1 MGKICWDFPLLGN
14 GNKTGSNI
22 AAIQMFKGAGIMDG
36 LAREVC
42 QNSLDNKLESIPE
55 DVPVKLDFKL
65 IYLKQS
71 EYKSVFDGY
80 REALYNAQL
89 FWENNPLKTPEI
101 MSFIDHLISAV
112 NKDPVPVLVMGDHN
126 TTGLRGVNVDP
137 DIKKSFWDLMVNT
150 DGISIKPNDNS
161 AGSYGI
167 GKNAPFAYSAL
178 NLIFYN
184 TLADDGGRAFEGVS
198 RILTTQVERNGK
210 MHKTMPIGK
219 YLYLIDEDEG
229 RPILP
234 SDNSK
239 IANLDVFN
247 RTENDYGTDVA
258 VVGFDTDLYE
268 EWEEATTI
276 AFIKNFILA
285 LYKGKLEVTI
295 NSPTVKYE
303 IKKETLEDLL
313 FTTFKNDN
321 RLKITRQVYE
331 TISDPDKITHTKIA
345 EENDLTIYV
354 KYNDFYLQSL
364 SRFRTTGMLI
374 NTTTNDVYPHF
385 SVVVMVNKVGENKL
399 DVTLRASEPP
409 QHTEWRARNITKD
422 TTLRNRASKYIRE
435 IGKEVKKAMEEYD
448 NNNIEDSIDA
458 GVGGYLPDNGLGS
471 QNSIDS
477 FKKEIKIKEI
487 KTKAGETVFKREYS
501 QGDSATGQKIP
512 GSAVPAGTRHHI
524 KRVKKKI
531 IVVKPGEGSDKGV
544 ADGSG
549 KVVFTKPVFE
559 DSRNFGIAKN
569 RYRTVVVSPCD
580 YDKIYVQYYAGRD
593 YDGDDETQIKSI
605 KINNEPARIV
615 NSARFGPFKIH
626 KGLNLLHV
634 EYEEHGK
641 IAATPEFFLEVTDEK
656 QEN

>member
-1 MGKICWDFPLLGN
+1 MGKICWDFPILGN

-42 QNSLDNKLESIPE
+42 QNSLDNKLESLPE
-55 DVPVKLDFKL
+55 DAPVKLDFKL
-65 IYLKQS
+65 IFLKQS

-80 REALYNAQL
+80 REALFNAKL
-89 FWENNPLKTPEI
+89 FWENNPLKTPDI
-101 MSFIDHLISAV
+101 MSFIDNLISAV
-112 NKDPVPVLVMGDHN
+112 NKDPVPVLVMGDRN

-137 DIKKSFWDLMVNT
+137 DLEKSFWDLMVNT

-247 RTENDYGTDVA
+247 RSENDYGTDVA
-258 VVGFDTDLYE
+258 IVGFNTDLYE
-268 EWEEATTI
+268 NWEEATTI

-295 NSPTVKYE
+295 TSPTERYE
-303 IKKETLEDLL
+303 IKEDTLKDLL
-313 FTTFKNDN
+313 FDTFKNDS
-321 RLKITRQVYE
+321 RLKITRQIYE
-331 TISDPDKITHTKIA
+331 TLSNPDKIIPAKIA

-354 KYNDFYLQSL
+354 KYNDYYLQSF

-374 NTTTNDVYPHF
+374 NTTTSDVYPHF
-385 SVVVMVNKVGENKL
+385 SVVVVVNKVGENKL

-409 QHTEWRARNITKD
+409 QHSEWKAKNITD
-422 TTLRNRASKYIRE
+422 NTTLRNRASKYIRE
-435 IGKEVKKAMEEYD
+435 IGKQVKAAMEDYE
-448 NNNIEDSIDA
+448 NNNIDDSIDA
-458 GVGGYLPDNGLGS
+458 GIGSYLPDNGMGN
-471 QNSIDS
+471 QNSANS

-487 KTKAGETVFKREYS
+487 KTRAGETIFKREYS

-512 GSAVPAGTRHHI
+512 GAAVLAGTKRHI

-531 IVVKPGEGSDKGV
+531 NVVKPGDGNDKGV
-544 ADGSG
+544 AEGSG
-549 KVVFTKPVFE
+549 NVIFTKPVLE

-569 RYRTVVVSPCD
+569 RYRTVVLSPCE

-593 YDGDDETQIKSI
+593 YDGDDETIIKNI
-605 KINNEPARIV
+605 KINEEPARIV
-615 NSARFGPFKIH
+615 NNTKFGPFKIK
-626 KGLNLLHV
+626 KGLNLIHV
-634 EYEEHGK
+634 EYEERGK
-641 IAATPEFFLEVTDEK
+641 IAATPEFFLEVTNEK
-656 QEN
+656 